1 MTADNPVDPNA
12 PEKRPHR
19 KTPPAT
25 PAVQAWLD
33 GEQEKDRLLNPDE
46 QETAELWT
54 RINSEA
60 ERLRRR
66 STPIHVQQKI
76 LSSLPDEL
84 PGTGGASG
92 IALPDKSGSLKLR
105 VSTAILAGA
114 ALLAVGALLGAMFFG
129 R

>member
-1 MTADNPVDPNA
+1 MTADNPNADP

-33 GEQEKDRLLNPDE
+33 GEADKDRLTNPDE
-46 QETAELWT
+46 QETAEFWT
-54 RINSEA
+54 RINAET

-76 LSSLPDEL
+76 LSSLPDE
-84 PGTGGASG
+84 PAGSAGSKSAPASG
-92 IALPDKSGSLKLR
+92 SITLR

-114 ALLAVGALLGAMFFG
+114 ALLAVGALLGAMFLAL
-129 R
+129 

>member
-1 MTADNPVDPNA
+1 MIDELPETPD

-33 GEQEKDRLLNPDE
+33 GEQPREELATADE
-46 QETAELWT
+46 QETAELWA

-60 ERLRRR
+60 EQLRKRN
-66 STPIHVQQKI
+66 TPIHVQSRI
-76 LSSLPDEL
+76 LSSLPDTPSAGEA
-84 PGTGGASG
+84 TGSG
-92 IALPDKSGSLKLR
+92 MSPSVLVALG
-105 VSTAILAGA
+105 VAI
-114 ALLAVGALLGAMFFG
+114 LAVGALIGFMLV